1 MRVVPGLGLGFATRA
16 TLSMRVL
23 FTTVSAASYMRP
35 PVLGDEQIVCGPDW
49 ADDIAPDGRVRA
61 LRTPA
66 GAYDLGEILA
76 RLPAAQRPDVVV
88 CLADASRRNLPR
100 NLRAFTGPKILLIAD
115 THHLQAPIMTMIR
128 YAASEPFDQMVLL
141 YDRHHAGIFRAAGFK
156 NLHWFPGL
164 TFPHSDATVR
174 ASWHQGPR
182 RAGLAFV
189 GQAGARHP
197 RRTRLLARLAAA
209 GLPLEQKV
217 VDQAGALPFY
227 GSSLLG
233 FNASLNGDLNL
244 RVFEV
249 LASGAFLLTD
259 RLAPAAGLRH
269 LITEDRDA
277 VFYADEH
284 ELAAKAA
291 SWLREPRETQV
302 FGEAA
307 ARRFLERFGEHHRRT
322 MFTALALNGTP
333 PEPFPVFD
341 PGTIHIDF
349 GGMPSLLAGAMVY
362 EGVQEL
368 HRAQEE
374 VRVVLDPA
382 APESFAQLCGTLP
395 RVRLSRGTTAA
406 GADLFVTPATN
417 TEVAAASGA
426 TRVWCSDVTPTLW
439 PELNGRMTAAGYQAA
454 SKDLAVYA
462 RPAPV
467 AAGTPTPAEQAAQ
480 ARLLYQRGDHAAALE
495 LGRTALQRDGR
506 CVEALTLLADLALLR
521 QGGPLAEKLYR
532 HAVDIVPTDAALVA
546 GLAEALLQQEKLA
559 EADTRV
565 TAALRLDPA
574 ALRALLVQ
582 ARLRE
587 KQERPLE
594 AIAALRAAATRHP
607 ASAAPAQLGLLL
619 RRQGRVLEG
628 LDWQRRALGATDE
641 IVPVDPAKGP
651 VRVAFLVQ
659 HPQGWTSLES
669 VWRAMADDQAFA
681 PVIIAAPYQHPYPPE
696 GGPDAIFGFLAKQGV
711 PFVRWDQCALTPGFA
726 DVLFVQNP
734 YDQTRPAPLHVPALL
749 KLVPRLAYV
758 PYGLEIGGG
767 ERNNGMVMNMPLQQ
781 LAWLVG
787 ARSERQR
794 LAYARHCHAGNAH
807 VKVTGHAKLDALRDL
822 AALKTPVLDRFAAG
836 RKLVA
841 WNPHFDIR
849 PNQTPWGE
857 GFSTFT
863 RWCDFMLG
871 EFERRGKELALVIRP
886 HPLFFG
892 TLEAR
897 RIWTRA
903 QTDAFMR
910 RIGRAGNIVIDREP
924 SYLPLF
930 ARADALMSD
939 ASSFVLEFAATGK
952 PLLYLHN
959 PQGPQLNDDGDF
971 VRDHCHWGEQ
981 EDEIRAFLDQTA
993 AGTDP
998 RGPARRAAFPQY
1010 LHQPKQGAGR
1020 AVADAVLARLQCEA
1034 APAGHADTCTCHR

>member
-1 MRVVPGLGLGFATRA
+1 
-16 TLSMRVL
+16 MRVL

-546 GLAEALLQQEKLA
+546 GLAEALLQQDKLA

-669 VWRAMADDQAFA
+669 VWRAMAVDPAFA

-696 GGPDAIFGFLAKQGV
+696 GGPDAIYGFLAKQDV
-711 PFVRWDQCALTPGFA
+711 PFVRWDQFPLTPGFA
-726 DVLFVQNP
+726 DVVFVQNP
-734 YDQTRPAPLHVPALL
+734 YDVTRPVPLRTAELL

-767 ERNNGMVMNMPLQQ
+767 DTNAANQFDLPLQQ
-781 LAWLVG
+781 HAWAVF
-787 ARSERQR
+787 ARSPRHQ
-794 LAYARHCHAGNAH
+794 AMFTRHCSAGDTH
-807 VKVTGHAKLDALRDL
+807 VAVTGHPRLDLLQDAGKLPAC
-822 AALKTPVLDRFAAG
+822 AALTRFARG
-836 RKLVA
+836 RKIVF
-841 WNPHFDIR
+841 WNPQFDIR
-849 PNQTPWGE
+849 ADGTGY
-857 GFSTFT
+857 STFLLWQDLLLQEFT
-863 RWCDFMLG
+863 RRSD
-871 EFERRGKELALVIRP
+871 LALVIRP

-892 TLEAR
+892 ALESR
-897 RIWTRA
+897 RIWSRA
-903 QTDAFMR
+903 QVDAFMR
-910 RIGRAGNIVIDREP
+910 RVVRSGNIVIDREA
-924 SYLPLF
+924 SYLPVFGVSAAML
-930 ARADALMSD
+930 SD
-939 ASSFVLEFAATGK
+939 ASTFLLEYAATGK
-952 PLLYLHN
+952 PFLYLHN
-959 PQGPQLNDDGDF
+959 PKGPSLNADGEF
-971 VRDHCHWGEQ
+971 IRSHAYTAETAGE
-981 EDEIRAFLDQTA
+981 ITAFLDQVA

-998 RGPARRAAFPQY
+998 RGPERAAAYPEVM
-1010 LHQPKQGAGR
+1010 HRPAGG
-1020 AVADAVLARLQCEA
+1020 VAAAIKAHLLARLAAEARAA
-1034 APAGHADTCTCHR
+1034 APAGTTAPV